1 MCGKEPVYAIV
12 VISNAFENVGAVM
25 YMADT
30 VAQVKDKKARAQYIQ
45 HLKKL
50 SWPLGDSEDE
60 PSRRSSRT
68 FSPSAQTTPY
78 TARTTRCLSLHPTD
92 GSLPSP
98 RRE

>member
-25 YMADT
+25 YMIYN
-30 VAQVKDKKARAQYIQ
+30 VAKVADKKASAPVIQ
-45 HLKKL
+45 HLEKL

-60 PSRRSSRT
+60 PSRRSSCA

-78 TARTTRCLSLHPTD
+78 TV
-92 GSLPSP
+92 
-98 RRE
+98 

>member
-12 VISNAFENVGAVM
+12 VISNVFENAGAVM
-25 YMADT
+25 NMIDN
-30 VAQVKDKKARAQYIQ
+30 VAKVADKKARVQVIQ

-60 PSRRSSRT
+60 PSRRSSRA

-78 TARTTRCLSLHPTD
+78 TVREARRLSLHPTD
-92 GSLPSP
+92 ASLPSP
-98 RRE
+98 SRD